1 MRRRRDRRSA
11 RGAWVAA
18 FVVVALIGAL
28 AASQFGLGTSGSGAG
43 TSTVTGT
50 VVATGTSTAAPSAGA
65 AGSASTASATA
76 SAPAAATA
84 TATAGAGMETG
95 GPLVPVRQYFAALAA
110 GSYPAAYALLAPS
123 YRSAHSL
130 AAFVTALPPQA
141 PSLTAATISSVANF
155 HATVKVTLAPVGGGA
170 PVTESVQLVDA
181 NATVKGTNA
190 AKWMLA
196 APPAG
201 AGG

>member
-1 MRRRRDRRSA
+1 MRRRHDRRSA

-65 AGSASTASATA
+65 AGSASTGSATA

-155 HATVKVTLAPVGGGA
+155 HATVEIAISGGGA
-170 PVTESVQLVDA
+170 PTTESVQLVDV
-181 NATVKGTNA
+181 NASATTTNA
-190 AKWMLA
+190 AKWLLQ